1 VGLKYVPD
9 MLDLRVGDRLGGGAR
24 ETSWRLEDFKKRLV
38 EVQKQP
44 FTVRD
49 LKISGTDVMKKL
61 NLKPGPKVG
70 EILQKLYDEVVEKKL
85 ENNKKTLLA
94 RLKDLYK

>member
-1 VGLKYVPD
+1 
-9 MLDLRVGDRLGGGAR
+9 MLELRRADRLGSGAK
-24 ETSWRLEDFKKRLV
+24 ETSWRTEDFKQRLI

-49 LKISGTDVMKKL
+49 LKITGIDVMKEL

-70 EILQKLYDEVVEKKL
+70 KVIEKLFQEVENKNL
-85 ENNKKTLLA
+85 ENDKRKLISKLKKM
-94 RLKDLYK
+94 RN

>member
-1 VGLKYVPD
+1 

-24 ETSWRLEDFKKRLV
+24 ETSWRLEEFRKRLI

-44 FTVRD
+44 FTIHD
-49 LKISGTDVMKKL
+49 LKISGNDVMKEL

-70 EILQKLYDEVVEKKL
+70 EILEKLFEEVVEKKIP
-85 ENNKKTLLA
+85 NTK
-94 RLKDLYK
+94 KDLLSRIKQ